1 MVGHQVSSQQSAPK
15 DWAGGG
21 VWHRRGGAGG
31 EGLRLRQRMRSGPAG
46 ERPLPG
52 SGLPDFHPTSDR
64 SRSKEGPCPPGSMS
78 GSQRLLGTGPPPP
91 GSLPE
96 IAPDLGPHT
105 GLLQACLRAWSPSG
119 SRSGLG
125 WILGCIRS
133 PLLPL
138 FLGCPLSPCPDAAQ
152 LLCPLPRGCGPAW
165 LDHQPWE
172 GGEHLFVR
180 TPCLPGAPHLPGHLH
195 TLHTRKQARRGGHSC
210 VGCTAARTPSGPL
223 WQPFPL
229 GRWLSQRQC
238 LGGGTLPRGQA
249 LPDPEK
255 DSGRPWAGVDVNVGH
270 PQGWALRGG
279 LWSPHC

>member
-1 MVGHQVSSQQSAPK
+1 MPARKHEWVSEASGDRASSPRK
-15 DWAGGG
+15 PPRDSS
-21 VWHRRGGAGG
+21 
-31 EGLRLRQRMRSGPAG
+31 RSGPPYWSA
-46 ERPLPG
+46 PCLPQ
-52 SGLPDFHPTSDR
+52 SLEPFWV
-64 SRSKEGPCPPGSMS
+64 KVGPWMDSWLHQESPP
-78 GSQRLLGTGPPPP
+78 
-91 GSLPE
+91 
-96 IAPDLGPHT
+96 APVP
-105 GLLQACLRAWSPSG
+105 R
-119 SRSGLG
+119 
-125 WILGCIRS
+125 
-133 PLLPL
+133 
-138 FLGCPLSPCPDAAQ
+138 PDAAQ

-255 DSGRPWAGVDVNVGH
+255 DSGRPWAGVDVNVGR